1 MPETSRTLA
10 VEVQPERICVFR
22 EGDAAPIV
30 VQNAP
35 TDRRPFIHPIVAP
48 GGEGSV
54 TENAPAHHPWQHGL
68 YIGLNDVNGYG
79 FWLEGLKPDHAA
91 TDGTFHPQLV
101 GEAVAAENRAT
112 WTVATEY
119 RDPAGEALLHEE
131 QDWELTDHGDRLDL
145 DLVWTL
151 TADVPVTFGAYEYGG
166 LFLRMPYRDGIGG
179 TALNSEGL
187 RNTDAEGQR
196 ANWVATR
203 MPIEGNADDAVV
215 AVMDHPS
222 NLRHPVPWRVDYQL
236 GIAPSVCI
244 AGAWE
249 IAQGDSQV
257 FRHRVS
263 VYGSPVEASDIDASY
278 TSFSKEG
285 SL

>member
-1 MPETSRTLA
+1 MS
-10 VEVQPERICVFR
+10 VFR
-22 EGDAAPIV
+22 AGENEPIV

-35 TDRRPFIHPIVAP
+35 ADRRPFIHPIVAP
-48 GGEGSV
+48 GGTASI

-91 TDGTFHPQLV
+91 TDGTFHPELV
-101 GEAVAAENRAT
+101 GTPTADGDHAS
-112 WTVATEY
+112 WSVATQY
-119 RDPAGEALLHEE
+119 RDPSGAALLQER
-131 QDWELTDHGDRLDL
+131 QDWVVTDHGDRIDL

-151 TADVPVTFGAYEYGG
+151 TADVPVTFGEYEYGG
-166 LFLRMPYRDGIGG
+166 LFLRMPYRDETGG

-187 RNTDAEGQR
+187 RDTDAEGKR
-196 ANWVATR
+196 ANWVATS
-203 MPIEGNADDAVV
+203 MPIEGNADDALV

-222 NLRHPVPWRVDYQL
+222 NFRHPVPWRVDYQL
-236 GIAPSVCI
+236 GISPSVCI
-244 AGAWE
+244 AGSWH
-249 IAQGDSQV
+249 IAAGDSQV

-263 VYGSPVEASDIDASY
+263 VFGTPVDASAIDASF

-285 SL
+285 SV